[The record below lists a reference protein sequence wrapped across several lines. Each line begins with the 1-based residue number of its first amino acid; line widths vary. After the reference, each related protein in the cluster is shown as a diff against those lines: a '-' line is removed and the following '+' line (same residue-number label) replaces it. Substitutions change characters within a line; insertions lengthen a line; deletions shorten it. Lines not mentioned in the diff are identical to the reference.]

1 MKITKS
7 DFGTLNT
14 GENIYIYHME
24 NANGAY
30 VEVINFGCRL
40 VKIVVPDR
48 DRKMTDVCLGFD
60 SMEDYAR
67 DNASLGAV
75 VGRVANRIKDG
86 HFCLDG
92 KEYHVHPGEVLV
104 MPANVP
110 HAVSAPEAFKWVLT
124 VVFPEGFKK

>member
-48 DRKMTDVCLGFD
+48 DGKMTDVCLGFD

-67 DNASLGAV
+67 DNASLGRSCPAV
-75 VGRVANRIKDG
+75 LPNRIKG
-86 HFCLDG
+86 RSFLSG
-92 KEYHVHPGEVLV
+92 WQGI
-104 MPANVP
+104 PACHQQRLQP
-110 HAVSAPEAFKWVLT
+110 SARRTDRLRF
-124 VVFPEGFKK
+124 

>member
-48 DRKMTDVCLGFD
+48 DGKMTDVCLGFD

-86 HFCLDG
+86 HFCLARNTSL
-92 KEYHVHPGEVLV
+92 P
-104 MPANVP
+104 
-110 HAVSAPEAFKWVLT
+110 STTAPTICTAD
-124 VVFPEGFKK
+124 

>member
-48 DRKMTDVCLGFD
+48 DGKMTDVCLGFD

-67 DNASLGAV
+67 DNASCRPCCQSYQGRSFLSGWQGIPACHQQRLQPSARRTDRLRFQALG
-75 VGRVANRIKDG
+75 RKDQG
-86 HFCLDG
+86 
-92 KEYHVHPGEVLV
+92 
-104 MPANVP
+104 
-110 HAVSAPEAFKWVLT
+110 
-124 VVFPEGFKK
+124 